1 MDKRL
6 LYSAVLVASL
16 STNYAQAKVED
27 PVLPDPVQLKLDG
40 TDTVAIKNI
49 LADKWLTKG
58 NAWGTQASLGD
69 SGLGFAIVPNKGAD
83 GQPDGTYTFFDDVV
97 NADTKFGDFTKKM
110 FLIGNDIKNGGNAYV
125 DYASQGIERTYW
137 KVTPDGNKFKFQSNM
152 YPETYAGH
160 NPSDNGLNE
169 KGEATEIETQFR
181 PALTEDGTN
190 GLEWQAYPYTYFYRL
205 EKLKEEINSAIDEG
219 YDMTEIEAIYNN
231 PDAKYW
237 QLKEAS
243 RMISIIKRNKAMA
256 GATADSPVSIT
267 EYFTDANCDALGGW
281 THDCEYD
288 KDGNVGSGGHGTNWQ
303 THSSV
308 YTAPDGYQTEKFIE
322 RWVSGNSDPV
332 TNTEVA
338 GAGRLSDGVLSQT
351 LHKLPAGGYKVTCYA
366 MATQQSKGDDY
377 KVEGVSV
384 FADTKSTPNSQTVA
398 TLGGVPQKYEFLLD
412 VKEGEDLTI
421 GFKLEN
427 CTANW
432 VFVDNFQIEYCGP
445 SFKAMNLYDVQ
456 QAATELGN
464 KLDAAACPDY
474 LDIAS
479 KLVDKANNM
488 TLDTDDEAIS
498 NMKTQLAEI
507 QAKINKSLD
516 LYLELDALDKEI
528 GEFIGSLD
536 IDALKPEAQKK
547 VNELDDLDNDC
558 GYDVNESAADLAATT
573 HTLNNEQLTQYIAD
587 LKIKLEEARKAVIQK
602 GDDITWKIVNPSF
615 DTGTSEGWTGKVT
628 VSKDYKNCEAYQS
641 TFDLYQDITNIP
653 DGVYEL
659 SVLAFQRVANNDVA
673 SVAHD
678 NGTEDITAVIYAN
691 DLETPFTS
699 PYTYG
704 MKEPAVT
711 TGSTPDY
718 KYNLNGEDVY
728 IPNSM
733 QGMAAAITE
742 NPNAYTVTVPML
754 VEGGTLRIGVREK
767 RRPTNGTWGDWA
779 IWDNFRL
786 KYLGND
792 AEAYKEVTTPLIAK
806 ADALL
811 ESKMNADVRAALV
824 KANDALKA
832 NGTSEGIHALSA
844 AIEVANTSIEAYKPL
859 KEAIDNAQTRYEENE
874 ATSETSDAAK
884 GLYTAA
890 VNTAQGIYDN
900 GTVADAEIPAAIKA
914 LNSGVTKYVIN
925 DIIANASVD
934 KPADITKVIA
944 NSDFATKSSTGWD
957 VIDGKMGFQTDVEA
971 GEFYNCTFN
980 LQQTLVGLPAG
991 MYRLTTQAFYRYGNN
1006 PSAKVDDSDQLKYDV
1021 NENAYLY
1028 FSDKEIPTEDGKT
1041 VATELPE
1048 SKQAIKTITAYQVA
1062 EDNLNNGA
1070 GLSSTSGLKEMETGT
1085 GIYIPD
1091 NMVTAQAFFNHS
1103 GDAYVSEPLNFNYYG
1118 NSDFRIGLIKNVK
1131 NDATSG
1137 DWTIV
1142 KNFKLYYLGED
1153 PTGISEIVTDANA
1166 VATKIYNASGM
1177 QIGKLQKGI
1186 NIIETVMKDGS
1197 KKVKKV
1203 VVK

>member
-16 STNYAQAKVED
+16 STNYAQAQVND
-27 PVLPDPVQLKLDG
+27 PVLPNPVQLKLDG

-58 NAWGTQASLGD
+58 NAYGTQTSLGD
-69 SGLGFAIVPNKGAD
+69 SGLGFVIVPNKDDD
-83 GQPDGTYTFFDDVV
+83 GQPNGTYSFCNDKSG
-97 NADTKFGDFTKKM
+97 KFGAFSNKM
-110 FLIGNDIKNGGNAYV
+110 FLNSVDEYGGNSYV
-125 DYASQGIERTYW
+125 DYNNQGIEKTYW
-137 KVTPDGNKFKFQSNM
+137 KVTPNGTTFKFQANGQ
-152 YPETYAGH
+152 PDTYAGY
-160 NPSDNGLNE
+160 NPNDNGLDG
-169 KGEATEIETQFR
+169 KGESAVDGQFR

-205 EKLKEEINSAIDEG
+205 EKLKDQINSAHDEG
-219 YDMTEIEAIYNN
+219 LDVTAVEAIYNN
-231 PDAKYW
+231 PNAEYW

-243 RMISIIKRNKAMA
+243 RMITDARRNKAMA
-256 GATADSPVSIT
+256 EATAESPVGIT
-267 EYFTDANCDALGGW
+267 EYVPDANCDALTGW
-281 THDCEYD
+281 THDCIYD
-288 KDGNVGSGGHGTNWQ
+288 KDGNVESGGHGTNWQ

-322 RWVSGNSDPV
+322 RWVDGNSDPV
-332 TNTEVA
+332 TNTKVD

-351 LHKLPAGGYKVTCYA
+351 LHNLPAGGYKVTCYA
-366 MATQQSKGDDY
+366 MATQQSKGNDY

-384 FADTKSTPNSQTVA
+384 FADTKSTPNSQAVA
-398 TLGGVPQKYEFLLD
+398 TLAGVPQKYEFLLD
-412 VKEGEDLTI
+412 IKEGEDLTI
-421 GFKLEN
+421 GFKLDK

-445 SFKAMNLYDVQ
+445 SFKAMNLADVQ
-456 QAATELGN
+456 
-464 KLDAAACPDY
+464 KAAAELEAQMGGMEVCPTYTDKASE
-474 LDIAS
+474 LIAAVGEMTTDTDEAEINAMKQQLADIA
-479 KLVDKANNM
+479 
-488 TLDTDDEAIS
+488 
-498 NMKTQLAEI
+498 
-507 QAKINKSLD
+507 AKIDKSSA
-516 LYLELDALDKEI
+516 LYAELTELDATI
-528 GEFIGSLD
+528 GDFLSEGPAGTEVD
-536 IDALKPEAQKK
+536 
-547 VNELDDLDNDC
+547 ELEDLYNDC
-558 GYDVNESAADLAATT
+558 GYEVNESVSDLLSSFS
-573 HTLNNEQLTQYIAD
+573 LNNEQLTQYMAD
-587 LKIKLEEARKAVIQK
+587 LKVLLEAAQNASIKP
-602 GDDITWKIVNPSF
+602 GDDITRKIVNPSF
-615 DTGTSEGWTGKVT
+615 DTGTSEGWTGNVT
-628 VSKDYKNCEAYQS
+628 VSKDYKNCEAYEK

-659 SVLAFQRVANNDVA
+659 SVLAFQRVGTNEVA
-673 SVAHD
+673 SAAHD
-678 NGTEDITAVIYAN
+678 NGTENITAFIYAN

-704 MKEPAVT
+704 MKEPSGGNPA
-711 TGSTPDY
+711 DY

-733 QGMAAAITE
+733 QGMAAAIAE
-742 NPNAYTVTVPML
+742 NPKAYTVTVPML
-754 VEGGTLRIGVREK
+754 VEGGTLRIGVRAK
-767 RRPTNGTWGDWA
+767 TRPSNTHDWA

-786 KYLGND
+786 KYIGSKGDALG
-792 AEAYKEVTTPLIAK
+792 AVTTPLIAK
-806 ADALL
+806 AAGLL
-811 ESKMNADVRAALV
+811 DSKMNADVRTQLEAA
-824 KANDALKA
+824 KTALETEA
-832 NGTSEGIHALSA
+832 TVPGIHALSA
-844 AIEVANTSIEAYKPL
+844 AIEAANTSIEAYKPL
-859 KEAIDNAQTRYEENE
+859 QTAIENAQTRYEENE
-874 ATSETSDAAK
+874 ATSETSETAK

-914 LNSGVTKYVIN
+914 LNEGVTKYVIN
-925 DIIANASVD
+925 DIIADASEA

-944 NSDFATKSSTGWD
+944 NSDFATMSSTGWD
-957 VIDGKMGFQTDVEA
+957 VKDGTMGFQANNSVEA

-980 LQQTLVGLPAG
+980 LQQILVGLPAG
-991 MYRLTTQAFYRYGNN
+991 MYRLTTQAFYRNGNDA
-1006 PSAKVDDSDQLKYDV
+1006 SAKVDGSDDQLKYDV

-1028 FSDKEIPTEDGKT
+1028 FSDKEIPTEEGKK

-1048 SKQAIKTITAYQVA
+1048 NKQAIKTITALKIA
-1062 EDNLNNGA
+1062 EDKWNDV
-1070 GLSSTSGLKEMETGT
+1070 GLSDNGGLKKMDDGM
-1085 GIYIPD
+1085 YIPD
-1091 NMVTAQAFFNHS
+1091 NMITAQAFFRS
-1103 GDAYVSEPLNFNYYG
+1103 DAGSAYDSEPLNFNYDG

-1131 NDATSG
+1131 NETTSG

-1142 KNFKLYYLGED
+1142 KNFKLYYLGVD

>member
-16 STNYAQAKVED
+16 STNYAQAQVND

-97 NADTKFGDFTKKM
+97 NKDTKFGDFTKKM
-110 FLIGNDIKNGGNAYV
+110 FLIGNDIENGGNAYV
-125 DYASQGIERTYW
+125 DYGSQGIERTYW

-160 NPSDNGLNE
+160 NPNDNGLNE
-169 KGEATEIETQFR
+169 KGEATEINTQFR

-243 RMISIIKRNKAMA
+243 RMISIIKRNKAMSE
-256 GATADSPVSIT
+256 ATAESPVSIT
-267 EYFTDANCDALGGW
+267 EYFADANCDALTGW

-303 THSSV
+303 AHSAV
-308 YTAPDGYQTEKFIE
+308 HTAADGYQTEKFIE
-322 RWVSGNSDPV
+322 RWVNGNSDPV

-351 LHKLPAGGYKVTCYA
+351 LHNLPAGGYKVTCYA
-366 MATQQSKGDDY
+366 MATQQSKGNDY

-398 TLGGVPQKYEFLLD
+398 TQVGVPQKYEFLLD

-421 GFKLEN
+421 GFKLDK

-456 QAATELGN
+456 QAAETLETELQGAKN
-464 KLDAAACPDY
+464 KSYGAY
-474 LDIAS
+474 
-479 KLVDKANNM
+479 KDKANGLISTVKGM
-488 TLDTDDEAIS
+488 TADADETEINAMKKEIS
-498 NMKTQLAEI
+498 DIT
-507 QAKINKSLD
+507 AKINKSFE
-516 LYLELDALDKEI
+516 LYVELKQLSETID
-528 GEFIGSLD
+528 EFYADG
-536 IDALKPEAQKK
+536 PEGTE
-547 VNELDDLDNDC
+547 VDELDDLYNDC
-558 GYDVNESAADLAATT
+558 GNGQGVEDLLRKY
-573 HTLNNEQLTQYIAD
+573 TLNNEELTKYMAE
-587 LKIKLEEARKAVIQK
+587 LRAKLEIAQNSCIKP
-602 GDDITWKIVNPSF
+602 GDDITRKIVNPSF
-615 DTGTSEGWTGKVT
+615 DNGKEGWNVENVTGNSTFGGK
-628 VSKDYKNCEAYQS
+628 YNNCEVYQG
-641 TFDLYQDITNIP
+641 TFDFYQDITNLP

-659 SVLAFQRVANNDVA
+659 SVLAFQRVAENGVA
-673 SVAHD
+673 SKAHD
-678 NGTEDITAVIYAN
+678 NGKEDITAVIYAN

-704 MKEPAVT
+704 MKKVSGGDPA
-711 TGSTPDY
+711 DY
-718 KYNLNGEDVY
+718 PYEINGETVY

-767 RRPTNGTWGDWA
+767 RRPSNVNGSWGDWA

-786 KYLGND
+786 KYVGGKGEALG
-792 AEAYKEVTTPLIAK
+792 AVTTPLIAK
-806 ADALL
+806 ADGLL
-811 ESKMNADVRAALV
+811 ASNMNAEVRAQLVAAKTALET
-824 KANDALKA
+824 DA
-832 NGTSEGIHALSA
+832 TVPGIHALSA
-844 AIEVANTSIEAYKPL
+844 AIEAANTSIDAYNTL

-874 ATSETSDAAK
+874 ASSTTSETAK
-884 GLYTAA
+884 GLYNAA
-890 VNTAQGIYDN
+890 MTTAQGIYDN
-900 GTVADAEIPAAIKA
+900 GTATDAEIPAAIKD
-914 LNSGVTKYVIN
+914 LNGGVTKYVIN
-925 DIIANASVD
+925 DIIKDAAAEN
-934 KPADITKVIA
+934 PADITKVIA
-944 NSDFATKSSTGWD
+944 NSDFATMSSTGWD
-957 VIDGKMGFQTDVEA
+957 VIDGKMAFQANNSVEA

-980 LQQTLVGLPAG
+980 LQQALVGLPAG
-991 MYRLTTQAFYRYGNN
+991 MYRLTSQAFYRYGSD
-1006 PSAKVDDSDQLKYDV
+1006 PKAKVDGSDQLKYDV
-1021 NENAYLY
+1021 NENAFIY
-1028 FSDKEIPTEDGKT
+1028 FSDKEIPTEEGKK

-1048 SKQAIKTITAYQVA
+1048 NKQAIKTITAHKIA
-1062 EDNLNNGA
+1062 EDTWNSV
-1070 GLSSTSGLKEMETGT
+1070 GLSDNKGLSKTEDGM
-1085 GIYIPD
+1085 YIPD
-1091 NMVTAQAFFNHS
+1091 NMVTAQAFFRS
-1103 GDAYVSEPLNFNYYG
+1103 DAGSAYDSEPLNFTYNG
-1118 NSDFRIGLIKNVK
+1118 SSDFRIGLIKNVK

-1142 KNFKLYYLGED
+1142 KNFKLYYLGGD